1 MILSWNLRQTWNI
14 DLVFFQGTPHERGII
29 IWRELT
35 AEHLEDENA
44 YSLKTYD
51 LPFGM
56 SKIRAWRWT
65 RYIPFC
71 PTFLDIAECLPDCCS
86 SSSQD
91 DQKGEEQRIKNNDSD
106 DKNVAD
112 KGNSSSFT
120 KL

>member
-1 MILSWNLRQTWNI
+1 MICL
-14 DLVFFQGTPHERGII
+14 FFQGTPHERGII
-29 IWRELT
+29 VWRELT

-56 SKIRAWRWT
+56 SKIRGWRWT

-86 SSSQD
+86 SSSHD
-91 DQKGEEQRIKNNDSD
+91 DQKGELRIKNHDSD
-106 DKNVAD
+106 DKNKMD
-112 KGNSSSFT
+112 KENSSSFT